1 MLPGHAMNT
10 RRSSRHGITALV
22 ALAIALITGPALA
35 QSYPSR
41 VIRLIVPFSPGGQ
54 PDTIARLMAQHLSV
68 SVGTIII
75 DNRPGANAMI
85 GTKAAAGAEPD
96 GYTLLFGSSTSL
108 AIAPA
113 MKPGEY
119 DPIKSFVPIAM
130 ISSAP
135 FILAVGPSVPA
146 TTIAELIAYAKAN
159 PGKLNFAAPT
169 GGPPHLAGEMFKAAT
184 GINIVPVSY
193 RAMNQAFTDLIGGQ
207 MDIIFDAPTVLLPF
221 IRDGKARALVAM
233 SVKRTADLPEVPTM
247 AESGLPDLSLT
258 VWNGLVAPAGTPD
271 HIVTRLNAA
280 INDGLNSSDV
290 KSMLAKLGS
299 EPLPGSPRDFAAF
312 IASEAKKWAG
322 IVKQS
327 GVKVD

>member
-54 PDTIARLMAQHLSV
+54 PDTVARLIAQHLSV
-68 SVGTIII
+68 SVGTTII

-119 DPIKSFVPIAM
+119 DPITSFVPIAM

-146 TTIAELIAYAKAN
+146 RTVAELIVYAKAN

-221 IRDGKARALVAM
+221 IRDGRARALVAM
-233 SVKRTADLPEVPTM
+233 SAKRTADLPEVPTM

-271 HIVTRLNAA
+271 QIVTRLNAA

-299 EPLPGSPRDFAAF
+299 EPLQGSPRDFAAF
-312 IASEAKKWAG
+312 IASEAKKWADV
-322 IVKQS
+322 VKQS